1 MSDLSW
7 CVEYLAKQNGE
18 DPRAFSSS
26 EETFRALQNVTMPF
40 SLGDEFYER
49 QDAVLQTILASKKV
63 VSAGEIEPIEGK
75 ICLYQG
81 DITLLAVDA
90 IVNACNR
97 RLLGCFAPGC
107 HCVDNAIHSFAGLQ
121 VRRDLMKVMKE
132 QGHDEPNGKC
142 KVTKG
147 YNLPAKYVFHT
158 VGPIYSGSEKD
169 AEDLKSC
176 YESCLRKANEMGLSS
191 LAFCSLSTGVFGYP
205 NEEAAAIAVGAAR
218 AFLSSENRSLEK
230 VVFCVFS
237 ERDRRAYQALL
248 SPKESFPAE

>member
-1 MSDLSW
+1 MLSHW
-7 CVEYLAKQNGE
+7 NLNPACLPIPPQAHIVCIIAHDFLRGKTYHYLPVSARNR
-18 DPRAFSSS
+18 D
-26 EETFRALQNVTMPF
+26 TFWLWII
-40 SLGDEFYER
+40 S
-49 QDAVLQTILASKKV
+49 

-75 ICLYQG
+75 VCLYQG

-205 NEEAAAIAVGAAR
+205 NEEAAAIAVGAVR

>member
-1 MSDLSW
+1 MNDLSW

-18 DPRAFSSS
+18 DLRALSSS
-26 EETFRALQNVTMPF
+26 KEVFRALQNVTMPV
-40 SLGDEFYER
+40 SLGEEFYAR
-49 QDAVLQTILASKKV
+49 QDNVLKEILASKKV
-63 VSAGEIEPIEGK
+63 VSAEEISPIEGK
-75 ICLYQG
+75 MCLYKG

-121 VRRDLMKVMKE
+121 VRRDLMRVME
-132 QGHDEPNGKC
+132 AQGHSEPNGKC

-147 YNLPAKYVFHT
+147 YNLPAKYIFHT

-176 YESCLRKANEMGLSS
+176 YESCLRKANEMGLRS
-191 LAFCSLSTGVFGYP
+191 LAFCCLSTGVFGYP
-205 NEEAAAIAVGAAR
+205 NEEAAAIAAQTTR
-218 AFLSSENRSLEK
+218 AFLSKENQSLEK

-237 ERDRRAYQALL
+237 ERDFRAYQALL
-248 SPKESFPAE
+248 R